1 MSSNFKNS
9 NFAFNFILKTMKKI
23 KCPRSIMAILV
34 LLFAVSLSNCS
45 VNWRTN
51 KATNSYKAKK
61 LPPGHAKKL
70 NGDKSAKRYAPG
82 HNK

>member
-1 MSSNFKNS
+1 
-9 NFAFNFILKTMKKI
+9 
-23 KCPRSIMAILV
+23 MAVLI
-34 LLFAVSLSNCS
+34 LLFTVSLSNCS
-45 VNWRTN
+45 VNWKTN
-51 KATNSYKAKK
+51 RATHSYKAKK

>member
-1 MSSNFKNS
+1 MSKNFTGSSNS
-9 NFAFNFILKTMKKI
+9 
-23 KCPRSIMAILV
+23 S
-34 LLFAVSLSNCS
+34 LFQFHYRT

-51 KATNSYKAKK
+51 ERTHSYKAKK

>member
-1 MSSNFKNS
+1 MSKNFGSSNS
-9 NFAFNFILKTMKKI
+9 SIL
-23 KCPRSIMAILV
+23 
-34 LLFAVSLSNCS
+34 VSLSNCS

-51 KATNSYKAKK
+51 RATHSYKAKK

-70 NGDKSAKRYAPG
+70 NGDKKKRYAPG